1 MLYRACS
8 SGNHEELQRANGEA
22 DVDEEGHDDKASSK
36 IKRVYRY
43 CFMHP
48 EDNSVTV
55 PMFFIGYQELWNRAH
70 TEVTAIKVWKFV
82 MDPSHSDSEL
92 QRKQMDENNAT
103 GAAAGM
109 AHSQNMQRK
118 KNLVAE
124 QKQMRSLSGGTAGRD
139 NLEYFAATQ
148 YVIIKTEQHLHAHY
162 DMYSGKT
169 CESAGKPLFKNDEL
183 PPGVFNRVL
192 TGNPTLGGTHPLGP
206 EYVWSQRRQQSFEAG
221 ALDLD
226 GKELDIDPDQ
236 LTCSNFWFDDGSFTV
251 SKTDLDLDSF
261 FFCIDPSVTNIFDC
275 ILPRSIVGAVSAG
288 ADLLKLYEEEK
299 VPADENLTASEISDR
314 FNSLM
319 TKRDATHVR
328 METQMM
334 ESILSYDSVDITD
347 MERKG
352 LRYYGEKD
360 TKDQFIV
367 EHRQII
373 KDIQS
378 ETRCVISALIEPW
391 VQKQEILARE
401 KQENIMNT
409 LGDDAMDT
417 DYYDEAMAE
426 VRKIEDETQVKHN
439 RVIRD
444 LVDLHVSR
452 IQRSFESKV
461 DRESIP
467 QGYLAM

>member
-1 MLYRACS
+1 MQFLTDS
-8 SGNHEELQRANGEA
+8 IFLQ
-22 DVDEEGHDDKASSK
+22 
-36 IKRVYRY
+36 
-43 CFMHP
+43 
-48 EDNSVTV
+48 
-55 PMFFIGYQELWNRAH
+55 
-70 TEVTAIKVWKFV
+70 V
-82 MDPSHSDSEL
+82 MDASHSDSDLE
-92 QRKQMDENNAT
+92 RKLMDENIAT

-109 AHSQNMQRK
+109 AHAQNMQRK

-148 YVIIKTEQHLHAHY
+148 YVMIKTEQNLHAHY
-162 DMYSGKT
+162 EMYSGKT
-169 CESAGKPLFKNDEL
+169 CESPGKPLFKNTEL
-183 PPGVFNRVL
+183 PPGVYNRVL

-221 ALDLD
+221 ALDID

-236 LTCSNFWFDDGSFTV
+236 LTCSNYWFEDGSFTV
-251 SKTDLDLDSF
+251 SRTDLDLDSF

-275 ILPRSIVGAVSAG
+275 VLPRSIVGAVSAG

-299 VPADENLTASEISDR
+299 VPADEKLTPSEISDR
-314 FNSLM
+314 FNALM

-334 ESILSYDSVDITD
+334 ESILSYDSVDITE

-360 TKDQFIV
+360 SKDQFVV
-367 EHRQII
+367 EHRQIL

-378 ETRCVISALIEPW
+378 ETRSVISSLIEPW
-391 VQKQEILARE
+391 VQKQEALARDKHHE
-401 KQENIMNT
+401 IMES
-409 LGDDAMDT
+409 LGEDAMDT
-417 DYYDEAMAE
+417 DYYDDIMRT
-426 VRKIEDETQVKHN
+426 VRDIEDATQLKHSK
-439 RVIRD
+439 VTKD
-444 LVDLHVSR
+444 LIHLHVSR
-452 IQRSFESKV
+452 IQRCFESKV

-467 QGYLAM
+467 QGYNAMYDGLNAELSKTENNTASVAWAYDNQLLASDLTAYAQCSLFVGQFFQDDCFSAPFHSNLQL